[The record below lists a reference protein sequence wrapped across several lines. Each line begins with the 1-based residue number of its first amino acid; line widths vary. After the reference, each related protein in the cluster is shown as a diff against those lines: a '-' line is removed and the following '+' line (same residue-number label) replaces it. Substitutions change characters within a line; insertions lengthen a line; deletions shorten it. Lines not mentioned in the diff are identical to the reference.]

1 MDYNNNGFGST
12 ETALQASE
20 DRYRLLVDSVRDYA
34 IFMLDP
40 GGHVISWNAGA
51 ERFNGYKAE
60 EITGSHVSRFYPP
73 EALARGLPRIEL
85 ETAAREGTFEDEG
98 WRVRKDGSLYWANVV
113 VTAMRDDA
121 GTLVGFAKI
130 TRDLT
135 ERRNH
140 EEALRRSEERFRL
153 LVEGVSDYAIFM
165 LDVNG
170 RVATWNVGAQ
180 RIKGYAAN
188 EIIGKHFSV
197 FYPEDVRASG
207 WPEHEL
213 KVATEQGRFVDKGWR
228 VRKDGTQFW
237 ALVTITAVRDRHGK
251 LVGFA
256 KLTRDMTDSMRM
268 EEMEEAH
275 RRREEVLDA
284 ERNARIAAQRAT
296 RIKDEFLATLSH
308 ELRTPLS
315 AIIGWTQVLQKAQDS
330 GRAADVARAVDV
342 IDRNAR
348 IQIRLIDDLLDL
360 NRIMTGKLHLET
372 EQVSVATVVQAA
384 VDATMPAARSM
395 GVDLHVLLTPEPL
408 RVSGDGSR
416 LQQIAWNLLQNAIK
430 FTPPGGRV
438 DVELRRVDDQ
448 VELQVRDTGIGIPES
463 FLPNVFER
471 FSQQDGSAS
480 RVHGGLGLG
489 LAISRQLV
497 ELHGGQIEARSAGTN
512 QGATFT
518 VRLPLSVFQA
528 EEERA
533 ERLLV
538 DETRASE
545 NQALPRLDGMYAYVV
560 DDEDDALELICRIL
574 ADQGAKVSAF
584 SCAQDLLD
592 ALQTSRPTVVI
603 SDIGMPK
610 MDGFQMIK
618 ALRATEPA
626 GSRVPA
632 LALTAFARPEDRK
645 QALLAGFQGHL
656 AKPFDAGELILL
668 VKNLVV

>member
-20 DRYRLLVDSVRDYA
+20 DRFRLLVDSVRDYA

-60 EITGSHVSRFYPP
+60 EITGSHVSRLYPP

-121 GTLVGFAKI
+121 CTLVGFAKI

-315 AIIGWTQVLQKAQDS
+315 AIIGWTQVLQKAEDS

-360 NRIMTGKLHLET
+360 NRIMTGKLRLET

-384 VDATMPAARSM
+384 VDATMPAARSK

-463 FLPNVFER
+463 FLPHVFER

-560 DDEDDALELICRIL
+560 DDEDDARELICRIL